1 MNCFTLVFTL
11 QRYEGFDKQIYRIF
25 VRVNR
30 VRFFQQ
36 VFQRDW
42 EEFDITQRAQRMT
55 QRSQRISFWLL
66 KKCMIVEM
74 INYWLTIFLKMN
86 ILKHDYQPI
95 WSIILFCLLI
105 KIGSLIRY
113 PCMGE
118 NESPSLWLFLLSGSE
133 SDSPH
138 PLPWVWLNI
147 PSRIWSIPYNSPTEI
162 PYSRAA
168 S

>member
-36 VFQRDW
+36 VFQSDW

-74 INYWLTIFLKMN
+74 INY
-86 ILKHDYQPI
+86 
-95 WSIILFCLLI
+95 
-105 KIGSLIRY
+105 
-113 PCMGE
+113 
-118 NESPSLWLFLLSGSE
+118 
-133 SDSPH
+133 
-138 PLPWVWLNI
+138 
-147 PSRIWSIPYNSPTEI
+147 
-162 PYSRAA
+162 
-168 S
+168 